1 MHDKK
6 KAGNVNYRMRYD
18 QQIGHIAVYAI
29 TLNCYLLLGHGETA
43 VIYTT

>member
-1 MHDKK
+1 MIQKVD
-6 KAGNVNYRMRYD
+6 NINYRTRYD

-29 TLNCYLLLGHGETA
+29 ILNCYLWLGHGETV